1 MRISD
6 WSSDVCSSD
15 LTEIARAEEAA
26 QLVEMVGAIDRRVQ
40 AEAGEADV
48 ANGRHRLRR
57 VVEQA
62 GGERERRRPAAAH
75 REDIDAILEQEA
87 AVEELRLERQPVA
100 RPQRARG
107 AVAEVAVLV
116 VADLRQRRRQHVG
129 RLPVGPRGQRS
140 EEHTSELQS
149 LMRISYAV
157 FCLKKKKQ

>member
-1 MRISD
+1 
-6 WSSDVCSSD
+6 
-15 LTEIARAEEAA
+15 
-26 QLVEMVGAIDRRVQ
+26 MVGAIDRRVQ

-87 AVEELRLERQPVA
+87 AVEELRLARQPVA

-107 AVAEVAVLV
+107 AVAEV
-116 VADLRQRRRQHVG
+116 
-129 RLPVGPRGQRS
+129 RS

-149 LMRISYAV
+149 LMRNSYAD
-157 FCLKKKKQ
+157 FCLKKKQYETNKQKP

>member
-1 MRISD
+1 
-6 WSSDVCSSD
+6 
-15 LTEIARAEEAA
+15 
-26 QLVEMVGAIDRRVQ
+26 MVGTIDRRVQ

-87 AVEELRLERQPVA
+87 AVEELRLERQPVVA
-100 RPQRARG
+100 PQRARG
-107 AVAEVAVLV
+107 SVAEVAVLV
-116 VADLRQRRRQHVG
+116 IA
-129 RLPVGPRGQRS
+129 RS

-157 FCLKKKKQ
+157 FCLKKKKTQQQRTSTYIQT

>member
-1 MRISD
+1 MIRRPTRSTRTD
-6 WSSDVCSSD
+6 TLFPYTTLCRSSARRKPVVQA
-15 LTEIARAEEAA
+15 LGHRAEIARAEEAA

-87 AVEELRLERQPVA
+87 AVEELRLERQPVVA
-100 RPQRARG
+100 PQRARG
-107 AVAEVAVLV
+107 SVAAVAVLCI
-116 VADLRQRRRQHVG
+116 ADLRQQIGSAHV
-129 RLPVGPRGQRS
+129 
-140 EEHTSELQS
+140 
-149 LMRISYAV
+149 
-157 FCLKKKKQ
+157 

>member
-15 LTEIARAEEAA
+15 L
-26 QLVEMVGAIDRRVQ
+26 
-40 AEAGEADV
+40 
-48 ANGRHRLRR
+48 
-57 VVEQA
+57 
-62 GGERERRRPAAAH
+62 RPAAAH

-116 VADLRQRRRQHVG
+116 IADAGQGRRQGVAGLPVRPCGQRPGKPGHCVFVERAFCRH
-129 RLPVGPRGQRS
+129 RLPLGCASCRVSVFPY
-140 EEHTSELQS
+140 LYIPLFAFS
-149 LMRISYAV
+149 LYYNSSL
-157 FCLKKKKQ
+157 FLLSLSSS

>member
-1 MRISD
+1 MIRRPTRSTRTD
-6 WSSDVCSSD
+6 TLFPYTTLCRSSARRKPVVQA
-15 LTEIARAEEAA
+15 LGHRAEIARAEEAA

-62 GGERERRRPAAAH
+62 GG
-75 REDIDAILEQEA
+75 
-87 AVEELRLERQPVA
+87 
-100 RPQRARG
+100 
-107 AVAEVAVLV
+107 
-116 VADLRQRRRQHVG
+116 
-129 RLPVGPRGQRS
+129 RS

-157 FCLKKKKQ
+157 FCLKNKKKTTAHKRQDNTH